1 MRSTGSRT
9 VFWAGIADEGG
20 LVLGELACATRVGA
34 CAWTTGVVFAL
45 VFSEVSHA
53 VASSVIAT
61 LMASIAHSRLIF
73 FICGATS
80 KNSNQVQLRSELM
93 VRRLQALG
101 VISKTIKIQAA
112 CSPSTEGKRPCQG

>member
-9 VFWAGIADEGG
+9 VFCAGIVDEGG
-20 LVLGELACATRVGA
+20 FVLGELACATRVGA

-80 KNSNQVQLRSELM
+80 KKLKPGSTPLRAEWLDG
-93 VRRLQALG
+93 LKPLA
-101 VISKTIKIQAA
+101 
-112 CSPSTEGKRPCQG
+112 